1 MKKFWVKL
9 LCFLVPVKKYR
20 KRLKNLLMDKL
31 GGEAASAL
39 HPRAKGNVLVSYMK
53 DSLLLK
59 DNDIRLKYHTNRWE
73 NREIARIFYERL
85 RCCILPG
92 VMAVITMPGSG
103 KGWPIWN
110 GGGELSCCPSV

>member
-73 NREIARIFYERL
+73 NREISRIF
-85 RCCILPG
+85 
-92 VMAVITMPGSG
+92 
-103 KGWPIWN
+103 
-110 GGGELSCCPSV
+110 